1 MIYNNKGYLD
11 IHTHADIIGMRVI
24 QKKKLIF
31 RDEMASF
38 SCAGNQQ
45 MKVTKVNIVT
55 EELLV
60 IA

>member
-11 IHTHADIIGMRVI
+11 IHTHADIGMRVI

-31 RDEMASF
+31 TDEMASF